1 MLENDVAFF
10 IFAIKVVHRLKEKQY
25 RKRITSYLNVF
36 KKSLSIS
43 FFQYRYYYGMDIFRA
58 SISVLRTRIYSN
70 EFIR

>member
-1 MLENDVAFF
+1 MLENDTAFF
-10 IFAIKVVHRLKEKQY
+10 IFAIKVVHRLK
-25 RKRITSYLNVF
+25 RKTISEANHILFECIQEEF
-36 KKSLSIS
+36 KYF